1 MPRNIEVRRLIE
13 RSLGA
18 EMAQLGFVR
27 ERLNMYRLRRE
38 GRITGVVTFRAKLFN
53 DLEWNYSINIGVRHE
68 DINHL
73 LHDVCDDLTE
83 AERALNLLVSQM
95 LINVGYLTQENKFMS
110 WPFLFEQPLQG
121 VTKQMMNAL
130 NTFGMPFIDTH
141 SRPRAF
147 REALEDGRYTLVN
160 QDLYLPAL
168 YIVEGEFALAESFLN
183 EALRKRSARFDPE
196 ARWYRNFALK
206 LQAMIAT

>member
-1 MPRNIEVRRLIE
+1 MPSNIEVRRLIE

-147 REALEDGRYTLVN
+147 RKALEDGRYTLGIITIADSDSN
-160 QDLYLPAL
+160 
-168 YIVEGEFALAESFLN
+168 S
-183 EALRKRSARFDPE
+183 LRTAF
-196 ARWYRNFALK
+196 
-206 LQAMIAT
+206 